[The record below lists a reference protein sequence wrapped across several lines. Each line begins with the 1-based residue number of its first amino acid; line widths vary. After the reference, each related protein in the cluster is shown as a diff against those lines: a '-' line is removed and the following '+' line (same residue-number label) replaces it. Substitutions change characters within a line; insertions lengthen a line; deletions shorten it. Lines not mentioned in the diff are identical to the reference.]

1 MDTINT
7 IGLSIGA
14 VAFTAYLYL
23 SAYEAGRKST
33 VTARRP
39 RNHDVQAVLAA
50 HNSEVESKPRARRRS
65 K

>member
-7 IGLSIGA
+7 IALSIAA

-33 VTARRP
+33 ALARPMRI
-39 RNHDVQAVLAA
+39 HELLAA
-50 HNSEVESKPRARRRS
+50 QNNKVKRMPRARRRS